1 MVTGTVRHLHAS
13 ASLPVSLTDLT
24 FTQGGIRRT
33 PRPVPI
39 IKGYPINAS
48 SRPQILES
56 LTYKLMSCSVFWVL
70 EKEICSVCCCFFHM
84 NLKSTEPKL
93 LQTSTSQTVPMQPA
107 RLISQQSAKTPS
119 VLSKFRWDLA
129 GRSLTES

>member
-1 MVTGTVRHLHAS
+1 M
-13 ASLPVSLTDLT
+13 
-24 FTQGGIRRT
+24 
-33 PRPVPI
+33 PI

-70 EKEICSVCCCFFHM
+70 EEEICSVCCCFFHM

-107 RLISQQSAKTPS
+107 RLNSQQSAKTPS

-129 GRSLTES
+129 GHSLTES